1 MGSGAVC
8 CAEISGKTGVSSW
21 VRGGD
26 GGRGDGEGTGVT
38 DWDLE
43 LKVASRDT
51 EPSRVAGDGVDALLS
66 KAPRLERAKL
76 ASLDGFPLV
85 LPRPVADPPSNPH

>member
-1 MGSGAVC
+1 M
-8 CAEISGKTGVSSW
+8 GVSGGG
-21 VRGGD
+21 RGGD
-26 GGRGDGEGTGVT
+26 GGRGDGNETGVT

-51 EPSRVAGDGVDALLS
+51 EPSRAEGDGVDALLS

-76 ASLDGFPLV
+76 ASLDGFPLEF
-85 LPRPVADPPSNPH
+85 PRPVDPPSNPH

>member
-1 MGSGAVC
+1 
-8 CAEISGKTGVSSW
+8 
-21 VRGGD
+21 
-26 GGRGDGEGTGVT
+26 VT

-43 LKVASRDT
+43 LKAASRDT
-51 EPSRVAGDGVDALLS
+51 EPSRVEGDGVDALLS
-66 KAPRLERAKL
+66 NAPRLERAKL